1 MMKLSFRSPLLNKAI
16 GNYQF
21 SSTAPPT
28 QFLGSIFLDIE
39 MAWLFRSLKML
50 FMAKA

>member
-1 MMKLSFRSPLLNKAI
+1 MKELFSRSPLLNKAI

-21 SSTAPPT
+21 SRTAPPI

-39 MAWLFRSLKML
+39 IACLF
-50 FMAKA
+50 